1 MTQVIIRT
9 GAVKGFFERA
19 RKVAQKAD
27 SGEPISKSETIT
39 FESSQEKAIA
49 LSSSAGKGRGTWKK
63 LTSKL
68 GNCN

>member
-9 GAVKGFFERA
+9 GVVKGFFERA

-27 SGEPISKSETIT
+27 SGEPITKSETIT
-39 FESSQEKAIA
+39 FEGLQEKAITLLNRA
-49 LSSSAGKGRGTWKK
+49 VKDRGAWKK

>member
-39 FESSQEKAIA
+39 FEGLQEKAITLLNRA
-49 LSSSAGKGRGTWKK
+49 VKDRGTWKK